1 MPDAAT
7 ILRDYLNDIRRIR
20 GTGQAVPETSYYGKM
35 EALFTAVGDT
45 LKPSVFCVLNV
56 KNRGAG
62 IPDGG
67 LFAENQQNVR
77 VEDRGFGQ
85 LPARGVIEA
94 KSTSADVDVIAR
106 SPQVAKYLDEYGQVL
121 VTNFYQFVLV
131 TKDSL
136 GNAMF
141 SDTFSLAS
149 SEAEFW
155 NARVKDIVDEHA
167 DGLMSFLQ
175 HVMMSAAPIS
185 EPKDLAGILAF
196 YAREAKRRIEQ
207 GNVDL
212 ERLQE
217 IKADFE
223 GALGITFEGRK
234 GENFFR
240 STLVQTLFYGIFS
253 AWVLWH
259 ETPRAQ
265 QENATFDW
273 RLSPYLL
280 HVPVIR
286 GLVERL
292 AMPTRVR
299 DLGLEQVLQWTED
312 GINRVNRRA
321 FFEKFNTGEAI
332 QYFYE
337 PFLEAFDPE
346 LREELGV
353 WYTPT
358 EVIRY
363 MVERVDRVLRD
374 ELGRPD
380 GLADKD
386 VYILD
391 PATGTGAYLVAV
403 LERIYQTQFENNG
416 EDAAKQAVKDAIHN
430 VVGEEPT
437 GRVFGFELLPAPF
450 VVAHLQLGL
459 LLQKYGVPLE
469 SDEERVG
476 VYLTNSLTGWQ
487 PPEDKPKQLVIE
499 AMKQER
505 DQADTIKRKRK
516 ILVVLGNPPYN
527 AFSGTST
534 AEENIAQGE
543 GLVDKYKAGLRETW
557 GIRKFN
563 LDDLYIRFI
572 RIAERVIAEQNGEGV
587 VCYITNFSYL
597 NYPSF
602 VVMRQHLL
610 EQFDHFWFDNLN
622 GDSRETGKKTPDG
635 RPDPSVFSTDFNR
648 AGIRK
653 GTAIGLMV
661 RKNGARPVEKTVR
674 YREFWGVSKRADL
687 LASLTNGGTDFD
699 ATYSPA
705 QPRPENR
712 YSFAAWDVSNDYLDW
727 PLLVEFANE
736 HYNGPVE
743 RRGLALIDIDRSQ
756 LELRIKKYFDPS
768 ITDEEINQLHPKLM
782 MTGNRIVGPD
792 ARKKIQSEFTYDP
805 TRIVRYPFKP
815 FDIRWCYLE
824 NLRPLFS
831 EPSPDLIALQEI
843 EVNRFFV
850 TRSKSSKSDEGIPFL
865 YSSIIIDYDTITGH
879 ARHFPVFIYHRP
891 ARSKKQAEGQQ
902 YLFDQFSTD
911 EPEIKA
917 NLSQKARAYLA
928 ALGIHH
934 PDSDPE
940 AAALIWRHALA
951 IGYSPAYLEEH
962 EEGIKNDWPRIPL
975 PNDTAL
981 LYASAGLGAQVAD
994 LLDTEK
1000 SLLHITAGGIRDD
1013 LRLLGRQHGHDLAVR
1028 ANWGYADS
1036 RGAVMPGGGD
1046 ARQRTYTDEERE
1058 AIERGAAALNIEL
1071 DAALTLLGDTT
1082 YDLYLNE
1089 TTCWSN
1095 VPANVYGYTIGGYQ
1109 VIKKWLSYRNFDVL
1123 GRALTGD
1130 EVREVTQMVRRLAA
1144 LILLEPQLNNN
1155 YRDVKSSVYDWGQG

>member
-1 MPDAAT
+1 MPDAVA
-7 ILRDYLNDIRRIR
+7 ILRDYLNDIRRIK

-77 VEDRGFGQ
+77 VEDKGFGQ

-131 TKDSL
+131 TQDSL

-141 SDTFSLAS
+141 SDTFSLANN
-149 SEAEFW
+149 EADFW
-155 NARVKDIVDEHA
+155 NMRMKDIVDAHA

-292 AMPTRVR
+292 AMATRVR
-299 DLGLEQVLQWTED
+299 ELGLEQVLQWTED

-358 EVIRY
+358 EIIRY

-403 LERIYQTQFENNG
+403 LERIYQTQLENNG

-430 VVGEEPT
+430 VVGEDPT

-534 AEENIAQGE
+534 AEENIAQGQ

-635 RPDPSVFSTDFNR
+635 RPDPSVFSTDVNR

-661 RKNGARPVEKTVR
+661 RKNGTRPDTKTVR
-674 YREFWGVSKRADL
+674 YREFWGVGKRADL
-687 LASLTNGGTDFD
+687 LASLTNGNADFD

-705 QPRPENR
+705 EPRPQNR
-712 YSFAAWDVSNDYLDW
+712 YSFMAWDVSNDYLTW
-727 PLLVEFANE
+727 PIVTDFCIERHNGLLEKRK
-736 HYNGPVE
+736 G
-743 RRGLALIDIDRSQ
+743 ALIDIDREALKQRMMKYYDSAVSWGE
-756 LELRIKKYFDPS
+756 LETLDSGLTKSASRFDPEATRQNVLRS
-768 ITDEEINQLHPKLM
+768 ESFREDRLLHY
-782 MTGNRIVGPD
+782 
-792 ARKKIQSEFTYDP
+792 SFH
-805 TRIVRYPFKP
+805 P
-815 FDIRWCYLE
+815 FDVRWCYYSE
-824 NLRPLFS
+824 IRPLWN
-831 EPSPDLIALQEI
+831 ETRPELWKQNWAG
-843 EVNRFFV
+843 NAFFV
-850 TRSKSSKSDEGIPFL
+850 TR
-865 YSSIIIDYDTITGH
+865 
-879 ARHFPVFIYHRP
+879 
-891 ARSKKQAEGQQ
+891 
-902 YLFDQFSTD
+902 
-911 EPEIKA
+911 
-917 NLSQKARAYLA
+917 
-928 ALGIHH
+928 
-934 PDSDPE
+934 
-940 AAALIWRHALA
+940 
-951 IGYSPAYLEEH
+951 
-962 EEGIKNDWPRIPL
+962 
-975 PNDTAL
+975 
-981 LYASAGLGAQVAD
+981 
-994 LLDTEK
+994 
-1000 SLLHITAGGIRDD
+1000 
-1013 LRLLGRQHGHDLAVR
+1013 
-1028 ANWGYADS
+1028 
-1036 RGAVMPGGGD
+1036 PGCD
-1046 ARQRTYTDEERE
+1046 
-1058 AIERGAAALNIEL
+1058 
-1071 DAALTLLGDTT
+1071 
-1082 YDLYLNE
+1082 
-1089 TTCWSN
+1089 
-1095 VPANVYGYTIGGYQ
+1095 
-1109 VIKKWLSYRNFDVL
+1109 
-1123 GRALTGD
+1123 
-1130 EVREVTQMVRRLAA
+1130 
-1144 LILLEPQLNNN
+1144 
-1155 YRDVKSSVYDWGQG
+1155 

>member
-1 MPDAAT
+1 MPDAGT

-35 EALFTAVGDT
+35 EALFTAIGDT

-77 VEDRGFGQ
+77 VEDKGFGQ

-131 TKDSL
+131 TQDSL

-141 SDTFSLAS
+141 SDTFSLANN
-149 SEAEFW
+149 EAEFW
-155 NARVKDIVDEHA
+155 NTRVKDIVDAHA

-196 YAREAKRRIEQ
+196 YAREAKHRIEQ
-207 GNVDL
+207 GNVNL

-292 AMPTRVR
+292 AMATRVR
-299 DLGLEQVLQWTED
+299 ELGLEQVLQWTED
-312 GINRVNRRA
+312 AINRVNRRA

-403 LERIYQTQFENNG
+403 LERIYQTQLENYG
-416 EDAAKQAVKDAIHN
+416 EDAAKQAVRDAIHN

-661 RKNGARPVEKTVR
+661 RKNGPRPDTKTVR

-687 LASLTNGGTDFD
+687 LASLTNGSTDFKS
-699 ATYSPA
+699 TY
-705 QPRPENR
+705 
-712 YSFAAWDVSNDYLDW
+712 
-727 PLLVEFANE
+727 
-736 HYNGPVE
+736 
-743 RRGLALIDIDRSQ
+743 
-756 LELRIKKYFDPS
+756 
-768 ITDEEINQLHPKLM
+768 
-782 MTGNRIVGPD
+782 TGRTQT
-792 ARKKIQSEFTYDP
+792 RK
-805 TRIVRYPFKP
+805 
-815 FDIRWCYLE
+815 
-824 NLRPLFS
+824 PLFLHGVGC
-831 EPSPDLIALQEI
+831 EQRLP
-843 EVNRFFV
+843 VV
-850 TRSKSSKSDEGIPFL
+850 
-865 YSSIIIDYDTITGH
+865 
-879 ARHFPVFIYHRP
+879 AR
-891 ARSKKQAEGQQ
+891 
-902 YLFDQFSTD
+902 
-911 EPEIKA
+911 
-917 NLSQKARAYLA
+917 
-928 ALGIHH
+928 
-934 PDSDPE
+934 
-940 AAALIWRHALA
+940 RH
-951 IGYSPAYLEEH
+951 
-962 EEGIKNDWPRIPL
+962 
-975 PNDTAL
+975 
-981 LYASAGLGAQVAD
+981 
-994 LLDTEK
+994 
-1000 SLLHITAGGIRDD
+1000 
-1013 LRLLGRQHGHDLAVR
+1013 
-1028 ANWGYADS
+1028 
-1036 RGAVMPGGGD
+1036 
-1046 ARQRTYTDEERE
+1046 
-1058 AIERGAAALNIEL
+1058 
-1071 DAALTLLGDTT
+1071 
-1082 YDLYLNE
+1082 
-1089 TTCWSN
+1089 
-1095 VPANVYGYTIGGYQ
+1095 
-1109 VIKKWLSYRNFDVL
+1109 
-1123 GRALTGD
+1123 
-1130 EVREVTQMVRRLAA
+1130 
-1144 LILLEPQLNNN
+1144 
-1155 YRDVKSSVYDWGQG
+1155 

>member
-77 VEDRGFGQ
+77 VEDKGFGQ

-131 TKDSL
+131 TQDSL

-141 SDTFSLAS
+141 SDTFSLANN
-149 SEAEFW
+149 EAEFW
-155 NARVKDIVDEHA
+155 NTRVKDIVDAHA

-207 GNVDL
+207 GNVNL

-223 GALGITFEGRK
+223 GALGITLEGRK

-292 AMPTRVR
+292 AMATRVR
-299 DLGLEQVLQWTED
+299 ELGLEQVLQWTED
-312 GINRVNRRA
+312 AINRVNRRA

-403 LERIYQTQFENNG
+403 LERIYQTQLANYG
-416 EDAAKQAVKDAIHN
+416 EDAAKQAVRDAIHN

-661 RKNGARPVEKTVR
+661 RKNGARPDTKTVR

-687 LASLTNGGTDFD
+687 LASLTNGSTDFD
-699 ATYSPA
+699 ATYDLA
-705 QPRPENR
+705 LPRAENR
-712 YSFAAWDVSNDYLDW
+712 YSFTAWDVSNDYFEW
-727 PLLVEFANE
+727 PRLTDIGELSS
-736 HYNGPVE
+736 Y
-743 RRGLALIDIDRSQ
+743 GLMEKRKGALIDIDPKALSGRMQKYYDKDVTWSE
-756 LELRIKKYFDPS
+756 LELLGAGFTENAASFDAKAVRIRAFTEETFREDRILPYIARPFDFQWCYFSQIGSLWNRPRPDLW
-768 ITDEEINQLHPKLM
+768 EQNWK
-782 MTGNRIVGPD
+782 GNSFFISRFKNAKTAEGVPFYFSNILFDDHMLAPD
-792 ARKKIQSEFTYDP
+792 AAGFPI
-805 TRIVRYPFKP
+805 RIRMKP
-815 FDIRWCYLE
+815 EEKRDQ
-824 NLRPLFS
+824 PALF
-831 EPSPDLIALQEI
+831 
-843 EVNRFFV
+843 
-850 TRSKSSKSDEGIPFL
+850 
-865 YSSIIIDYDTITGH
+865 
-879 ARHFPVFIYHRP
+879 
-891 ARSKKQAEGQQ
+891 GQ
-902 YLFDQFSTD
+902 D
-911 EPEIKA
+911 EPVIKA

-928 ALGIHH
+928 ALGIHN

-951 IGYSPAYLEEH
+951 VGYSPAYLEEH

-975 PNDTAL
+975 PNDAAL

-1036 RGAVMPGGGD
+1036 RGAVMPVS
-1046 ARQRTYTDEERE
+1046 ARIPMKSAKPSNAARRRSISNWMQLSRCW
-1058 AIERGAAALNIEL
+1058 AI
-1071 DAALTLLGDTT
+1071 
-1082 YDLYLNE
+1082 
-1089 TTCWSN
+1089 
-1095 VPANVYGYTIGGYQ
+1095 
-1109 VIKKWLSYRNFDVL
+1109 
-1123 GRALTGD
+1123 
-1130 EVREVTQMVRRLAA
+1130 RRM
-1144 LILLEPQLNNN
+1144 ICI
-1155 YRDVKSSVYDWGQG
+1155 